1 MSFSHHHLTSRRFNG
16 RTLFIKFADPQ
27 TTGRAMADRLR
38 EILPSK
44 YDESNKVLSL
54 AGTADIPLN
63 GVTPNYNTEGFVKS
77 LFMAIVAKIP
87 EVRFG
92 IDECGEIWWLRRG
105 SSRRRPKGQR
115 GEIW

>member
-1 MSFSHHHLTSRRFNG
+1 
-16 RTLFIKFADPQ
+16 
-27 TTGRAMADRLR
+27 MADRLR

-92 IDECGEIWWLRRG
+92 VEECVRDSVAAAEEFVTAAEGTMRG
-105 SSRRRPKGQR
+105 NMVNRC
-115 GEIW
+115 